1 VISFEGSRD
10 FMRKGEEIKVEMN
23 SDEKKLFKVV
33 EKRKKVKSEIK
44 SLGSNSLSSVTIFS

>member
-1 VISFEGSRD
+1 MISFEGSRD
-10 FMRKGEEIKVEMN
+10 FIRKGEEMKVEMN
-23 SDEKKLFKVV
+23 SDEKNLFKVV

>member
-10 FMRKGEEIKVEMN
+10 FMRKGEEMKVEMN
-23 SDEKKLFKVV
+23 SDEKNLFKVV

-44 SLGSNSLSSVTIFS
+44 SLGSNSLSSETIFS

>member
-1 VISFEGSRD
+1 
-10 FMRKGEEIKVEMN
+10 MRKGEEMKVETN
-23 SDEKKLFKVV
+23 SDEKNLFKVV